1 MILLEIS
8 RKLIIKKFLK
18 ISTAEVYGSINY
30 GELAS
35 ETMLL
40 NLNNLYAASKA
51 SVDLIV
57 RSYNKTYGIH
67 TNITRYANNY
77 GTNQYP
83 EKLIPLVI
91 NNLINKQQPPIYGD
105 GENIRDWI
113 YVYDNCSAIDAFF
126 YKGKNEQIYNIS
138 GESEKTNN

>member
-1 MILLEIS
+1 MQ
-8 RKLIIKKFLK
+8 

-35 ETMLL
+35 ETMIL
-40 NLNNLYAASKA
+40 NLNNPYAASKA
-51 SVDLIV
+51 SADLIV
-57 RSYNKTYGIH
+57 RSYNRTYGIY

-91 NNLINKQQPPIYGD
+91 NNLINKQQTPIYGD
-105 GENIRDWI
+105 RENIRD
-113 YVYDNCSAIDAFF
+113 
-126 YKGKNEQIYNIS
+126 
-138 GESEKTNN
+138 